1 MSTLPARPPLT
12 SPSPVSSSLP
22 CSAQTTSTPQTTGA
36 RRRAATPPWHPTSPA
51 MSLPEPLTTA
61 GHQCRAPPAPKPP
74 PSSPLVRFKRPETP
88 PAPWSPLLRR
98 PPRNPF
104 LRPPSTRATS
114 GNEFLSAHWCSP
126 TPPPPPQPSGTPPP
140 WPSAA
145 AGRLLPW
152 SSASA
157 LPQPQLSPHSPSS
170 PPTEAPKPGRP
181 IPAPPASR
189 RRGTDPPPPPP
200 FAAPPL
206 QAIPA
211 QPETAIR
218 FAPTSSCSP
227 PTGPH
232 PR

>member
-1 MSTLPARPPLT
+1 LLLPRNATRRLPPPL
-12 SPSPVSSSLP
+12 
-22 CSAQTTSTPQTTGA
+22 
-36 RRRAATPPWHPTSPA
+36 
-51 MSLPEPLTTA
+51 
-61 GHQCRAPPAPKPP
+61 PP
-74 PSSPLVRFKRPETP
+74 PSTTS
-88 PAPWSPLLRR
+88 PWSPH
-98 PPRNPF
+98 
-104 LRPPSTRATS
+104 LRPPSAPTEPGNGIPTS
-114 GNEFLSAHWCSP
+114 HRCSP

-140 WPSAA
+140 RPSAA

-170 PPTEAPKPGRP
+170 PPTEAPKPGHP

-218 FAPTSSCSP
+218 FAPTPSCSP
-227 PTGPH
+227 PYGPPPPVTLLAGKGAAVPSSV
-232 PR
+232 PRPPRDHGLEGNKVPGG